1 VISHFKNFLQILI
14 IFIYILFPCQAVTK
28 NWTPNQI
35 GAFLSSKMARENADI
50 EAAAYYAKFAYN
62 RNTESNGL
70 ALIALET
77 LTANGQINEA
87 INISSKI
94 ANKIPEISVVQYLQS
109 LKFIKSN
116 DYSAVTEI
124 FNNITPTGIDNY
136 ILPIL
141 QTWAATS
148 NNKHTEGLEIIQNEA
163 NKGILTPIYDYHAAL
178 IYEYMGDDE
187 AALKH
192 YQNVINKANT
202 ANAKVYIT
210 AALFFEKI
218 GKNNL
223 KLETLNKLEQLDPY
237 SNELL
242 ILKNTKSLPT
252 PNMIFSPKDGIAE
265 IFLNSAE
272 LLYNEGLNMQ
282 ALTFVQMAKY
292 LNSNIDECNYL
303 LGRIFRTINNNER
316 SLKYFNNISNNSY
329 ASYDATI
336 AIAEMKYAIEGINSS
351 INYLNNI
358 IANQPKNINFSRTMA
373 ELYYKE
379 EDYNNSIIIYNK
391 IIDDINNLEFKHW
404 PLLYS
409 TAIALERGNQWEK
422 AEKYFLL
429 TLQFV
434 PDNPQVLNYLGYS
447 WIDQGV
453 HIDKALSMIK
463 KAVEQRPNDGYIIDS
478 LGWAYYQIGKYEEA
492 VEQLEKASQLLSD
505 VIIIDH
511 LGDALF
517 YTGRKIEALFQ
528 WQRALK
534 FNPSQELKVI
544 IQDKIDGKITPK
556 SGVNA
561 ESEPI

>member
-1 VISHFKNFLQILI
+1 MIFHFNKFLQILI
-14 IFIYILFPCQAVTK
+14 IFIYILLPYQALAK

-35 GAFLSSKMARENADI
+35 GAFLSSKMARATTDI
-50 EAAAYYAKFAYN
+50 EAAAYYAKFSYN

-70 ALIALET
+70 ALIALEA
-77 LTANGQINEA
+77 LTANGQVNEA
-87 INISSKI
+87 VAISSKI
-94 ANKIPEISVVQYLQS
+94 ANKMPEISIVQYLQS
-109 LKFIKSN
+109 LKFIKSKN
-116 DYSAVTEI
+116 YNVVSDI

-148 NNKHTEGLEIIQNEA
+148 NNKHIEGLEKIQNEA
-163 NKGILTPIYDYHAAL
+163 NKGILAPIYDYHAAL

-187 AALKH
+187 AALRH

-218 GKNNL
+218 GQNNL
-223 KLETLNKLEQLDPY
+223 KIETLNKLEQLDPY
-237 SNELL
+237 SNEL
-242 ILKNTKSLPT
+242 IIFKNTKSLSNS
-252 PNMIFSPKDGIAE
+252 NMILSPKDGIAE

-282 ALTFVQMAKY
+282 ALIFAQMAKY

-303 LGRIFRTINNNER
+303 LARIFRSINNNDR

-329 ASYDATI
+329 VSYDAKI
-336 AIAEMKYAIEGINSS
+336 AIAEMKYSIEGINSS

-358 IANQPKNINFSRTMA
+358 ILNQPKNINFSRTMA

-379 EDYNNSIIIYNK
+379 EDYNNSIIIYDK

-409 TAIALERGNQWEK
+409 TAIALERGKQWEK
-422 AEKYFLL
+422 AEKYLLL

-453 HIDKALSMIK
+453 HIEKAFSMIE

-517 YTGRKIEALFQ
+517 YTDRKTEALFQ
-528 WQRALK
+528 WERALK

-544 IQDKIDGKITPK
+544 IQNKIDGKITPK
-556 SGVNA
+556 AGVNA
-561 ESEPI
+561 QSEPI